1 MGVLMLFHLLIAT
14 LAKSSAA
21 AVVSAGDVAATYSE
35 FDYSSLSCP
44 SSILST
50 LTTPT
55 YGDKGAIFTVCSSI
69 DIEAPVTVIRDVV
82 LDFKSYHL
90 WNSFVVSVSVPPNVA
105 ETPQDLYVGMPMVFT
120 TAGLIKGLN
129 TSSDEI
135 LTIVDSVGVGT
146 QGNSYS
152 LVAWRY
158 DDKLAGLGSR
168 AEHPYVIIDQ
178 GCNSSKVLSYETYYF
193 GLLTPAIALLGSSL
207 QEQFSTQAANLKA
220 YVEGL

>member
-1 MGVLMLFHLLIAT
+1 MLE
-14 LAKSSAA
+14 SSAA
-21 AVVSAGDVAATYSE
+21 AAVAVPGRNVAVTYPE

-55 YGDKGAIFTVCSSI
+55 YGDKGAVFTICSSM
-69 DIEAPVTVIRDVV
+69 DIEAPVNVIRDVV

-120 TAGLIKGLN
+120 TAGLIEGLD

-135 LTIVDSVGVGT
+135 LTIVDGIGVGA
-146 QGNSYS
+146 QGNLYS

-168 AEHPYVIIDQ
+168 AEHPYVIVD
-178 GCNSSKVLSYETYYF
+178 GGYNSSRVLSYETYYF
-193 GLLTPAIALLGSSL
+193 GLLTPVIALLGGNL
-207 QEQFSTQAANLKA
+207 QEQFSVQAANLKA